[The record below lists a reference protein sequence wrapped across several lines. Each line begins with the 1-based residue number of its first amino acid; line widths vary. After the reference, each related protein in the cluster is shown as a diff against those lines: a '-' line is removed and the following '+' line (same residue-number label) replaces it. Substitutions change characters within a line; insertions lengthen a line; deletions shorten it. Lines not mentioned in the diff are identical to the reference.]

1 MPATGDRLVSRA
13 WRAPTGCVMSDQF
26 IDLAADRRAL
36 HRMLIEHGLAEAAES
51 PAIEKL
57 TGGVSS
63 SILKVTTRRGIYCV
77 KQALPKLKVAKDWF
91 APVTRVFAEIAWLE
105 VAGRIVPQ
113 QVPKLIASDQD
124 RGAFVMEY
132 LPPEEYLN
140 WKTELLAGRAL
151 EVGAAV
157 GRLLGTLH
165 RATARD
171 AKLAESFRT
180 DENFYALR
188 LEAYLVETARQHPA
202 LASQLHALVTA
213 TQTHPFA
220 LVHGDVSPKNILLSP
235 HGPLLL
241 DAECAWY
248 GDPAFDLAFLLNHL
262 LLKAAFRP
270 ELATDYA
277 QVFQDI
283 VASYLPH
290 VSWEPVAQFEARAA
304 ALLPGLMLARID
316 GKSPVEY
323 LDELTRAHV
332 RKVAC
337 TLIRAA
343 EPTLVAVKAR
353 CVGAV

>member
-1 MPATGDRLVSRA
+1 
-13 WRAPTGCVMSDQF
+13 MSEQF
-26 IDLAADRRAL
+26 IDLAAEPRAL
-36 HRMLIEHGLAEAAES
+36 QQMLVAHGLVEAAES
-51 PAIEKL
+51 PTIENL

-63 SILKVTTRRGIYCV
+63 SIFKVTTRRGIYCV

-105 VAGRIVPQ
+105 VAGRIVPR
-113 QVPKLIASDQD
+113 QVPKIIASDHD

-132 LPPEEYLN
+132 LPPAEYLN
-140 WKTELLAGRAL
+140 WKIELLAGRAL

-171 AKLAESFRT
+171 SALAETFRT

-188 LEAYLVETARQHPA
+188 LEAYLVEAARQHPA
-202 LASQLHALVTA
+202 LAPHLAALVTT

-220 LVHGDVSPKNILLSP
+220 LVHGDVSPKNILLGP

-270 ELATDYA
+270 ELATQYG

-290 VSWEPVAQFEARAA
+290 VTWEPVAQFEARAA
-304 ALLPGLMLARID
+304 ALLPGLLLARID

-332 RKVAC
+332 RKVAG

-343 EPTLVAVKAR
+343 EPTLTAVKAQ
-353 CVGAV
+353 CIGAA